1 MSADFLALAVPGVQ
15 KLSPYV
21 TGKPIEELAREL
33 GMDPAQI
40 VKLASNENPLG
51 PSPKAL
57 AAIQDALPELTRYPD
72 GSGYALKQKLAAR
85 FAIDPAGITLGN
97 GSNDIID
104 LVARA
109 FLAPGLNAVFSAHAF
124 AAYPI
129 STQATG
135 AESRVVPAINYG
147 HDLDGLIAAMDENT
161 RVAYVANPN
170 NPTGTWFGAEALER
184 FLSRVPEHVVVVLDE
199 AYIEFS
205 EPGELPNG
213 LSYLARYPNL
223 LVSRTLCKAYG
234 LAGLRIGYGAS
245 SAEIAGVL
253 NRVRLPFNVNSL
265 ALVAASAALDD
276 EDYVLRSR
284 QVNRAGMRQLEA
296 GLQALGLSWIPSRG
310 NFLAVDFGRDAAP
323 INAALLRQGV
333 IVRPVAGYAMP
344 TFLRVSVGTE
354 AENARFL
361 DALEHVLRG

>member
-1 MSADFLALAVPGVQ
+1 MNADFLALAVPGVQ

-33 GMDPAQI
+33 GMAPEQI

-51 PSPKAL
+51 PSPMAL
-57 AAIQDALPELTRYPD
+57 AAIQNALPELTRYPD
-72 GSGYALKQKLAAR
+72 GSGYALKQKLATK
-85 FAIDPAGITLGN
+85 FDIDPAGITLGN

-161 RVAYVANPN
+161 RVAYIANPN

-184 FLSRVPEHVVVVLDE
+184 FLSRVPAHVVVVLDE

-213 LSYLARYPNL
+213 LVYLPRYPNL

-265 ALVAASAALDD
+265 ALVAACAALDD
-276 EDYVLRSR
+276 EGYVLRSR
-284 QVNRAGMRQLEA
+284 QVNRVGMRQLEA
-296 GLQALGLSWIPSRG
+296 GLQALGLTWIPSRG

-323 INAALLRQGV
+323 INAALLHEGV

-344 TFLRVSVGTE
+344 TFLRVSIGTE

-361 DALEHVLRG
+361 EALEKVLRG